1 MLWENHQSM
10 AVVIDEYSGT
20 YGVLTSEDIVRE
32 IFGPI
37 TDEYKPFVRKTE
49 IPQNAEKNE
58 IDGIC
63 RLIDL
68 NEQLGTN
75 LHSDMVETIGGYICE
90 KLGSIPKVGQ
100 SITADE
106 YKFTVSQMDDK
117 RVAKV
122 LVHLEKKSE
131 CEEGNE

>member
-1 MLWENHQSM
+1 M
-10 AVVIDEYSGT
+10 
-20 YGVLTSEDIVRE
+20 
-32 IFGPI
+32 
-37 TDEYKPFVRKTE
+37 RKTE

-58 IDGIC
+58 VDGIC